1 MHARPNIVSNTS
13 ERTCKVPE
21 KPVIH
26 QVRTIAETR
35 LFHIEAVD
43 LEFSNGEQREYER
56 INNSNGGA
64 VMVLPMTEDSLIL
77 VREYAVGT
85 EEYELGFVKGLVDPG
100 ETPLEASNRELKEEI
115 GMGAGSLLPVRKVRL
130 TPHYTTSVG
139 YTMLA
144 WELYPDPRP
153 GDEPEALEQVHWPLQ
168 NLEGL
173 LEHPEINDVRT
184 LHAIY
189 WLRDHLGQLDS

>member
-1 MHARPNIVSNTS
+1 M
-13 ERTCKVPE
+13 PE

-26 QVRTIAETR
+26 QIRTIAQTR
-35 LFHIEAVD
+35 LFQIEAVD
-43 LEFSNGEQREYER
+43 LEFSNGAQREYER

-64 VMVLPMTEDSLIL
+64 VMVLPVTEDSLIL

-100 ETPLEASNRELKEEI
+100 ETPLEASNRELREEI
-115 GMGAGSLLPVRKVRL
+115 GMGAGSILQVRKVRL

-144 WELYPDPRP
+144 RELYPDPRP
-153 GDEPEALEQVHWPLQ
+153 GDEPEALEQVHWPLE

-189 WLRDHLGQLDS
+189 WLRDHLSQVDT

>member
-1 MHARPNIVSNTS
+1 M
-13 ERTCKVPE
+13 PE
-21 KPVIH
+21 KPTIH
-26 QVRTIAETR
+26 QVRTIAQTC
-35 LFHIEAVD
+35 LFQIEAVE
-43 LEFSNGEQREYER
+43 LEFSNGVQREYER

-64 VMVLPMTEDSLIL
+64 VMVLPMTRDALIL

-85 EEYELGFVKGLVDPG
+85 EDYELGFVKGLIDPG
-100 ETPLEASNRELKEEI
+100 ESPIEASNRELQEEI
-115 GMGAGSLLPVRKVRL
+115 GLGARSIIQIRKVRL

-144 WELYPDPRP
+144 RELYSDPRP
-153 GDEPEALEQVHWPLQ
+153 GDEPEALEQVYWPLA
-168 NLEGL
+168 NIEGL

-189 WLRDHLGQLDS
+189 WLRDHLRETG